1 MFSGVLLRRRDD
13 RAVGPRVIVAPA
25 VRFLLTNVSLVELS
39 HSKEAG
45 SVNPA
50 VLVGRH
56 LNSPVST
63 KKKPPVMTE
72 CEVKVRGRW
81 LPCTLYEALTERD
94 EIMRCKYCHGPVQAL
109 KESSNGAR
117 AHIEHLQRHTGCRF
131 PVTTFSGVES
141 EHPLALK

>member
-1 MFSGVLLRRRDD
+1 MQGGAGFWRPTEKKGVRTPAPRAAGPSGR
-13 RAVGPRVIVAPA
+13 
-25 VRFLLTNVSLVELS
+25 T
-39 HSKEAG
+39 
-45 SVNPA
+45 
-50 VLVGRH
+50 RH
-56 LNSPVST
+56 LNGSVAT

-117 AHIEHLQRHTGCRF
+117 AHIEHLQRHPGCRF
-131 PVTTFSGVES
+131 PVGTFSGVES